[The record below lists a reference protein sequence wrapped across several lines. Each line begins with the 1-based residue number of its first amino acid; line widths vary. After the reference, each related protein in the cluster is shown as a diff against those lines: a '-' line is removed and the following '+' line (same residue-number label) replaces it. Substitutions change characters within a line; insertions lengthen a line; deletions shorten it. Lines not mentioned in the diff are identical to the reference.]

1 MNFRQ
6 SANPNAT
13 NSELD
18 AKTILQRGIE
28 TPELLVSLTEEQ
40 ISTILYIMEGYIVNS
55 DDTNDEQFNNDVDD
69 IFEVLQNVVPAKYY
83 DNPADEP
90 DWTNNLRPPFTTAEY
105 NKIKESVDIE
115 NVTDEWYDEEGNL
128 KHD

>member
-1 MNFRQ
+1 MPKKLFKPQTFNC
-6 SANPNAT
+6 P
-13 NSELD
+13 
-18 AKTILQRGIE
+18 
-28 TPELLVSLTEEQ
+28 LTEVQ

-90 DWTNNLRPPFTTAEY
+90 DWTNNLRPPLTTAEY

>member
-1 MNFRQ
+1 MPKKLFKPQTFNC
-6 SANPNAT
+6 P
-13 NSELD
+13 
-18 AKTILQRGIE
+18 
-28 TPELLVSLTEEQ
+28 LTEVQ

-90 DWTNNLRPPFTTAEY
+90 DWTNNLKPPFTTSEY
-105 NKIKESVDIE
+105 NKIKESVELE
-115 NVTDEWYDEEGNL
+115 NVTDDWYDEEGNL

>member
-1 MNFRQ
+1 M
-6 SANPNAT
+6 
-13 NSELD
+13 
-18 AKTILQRGIE
+18 
-28 TPELLVSLTEEQ
+28 
-40 ISTILYIMEGYIVNS
+40 STIIYVLEGDS
-55 DDTNDEQFNNDVDD
+55 QGNDEEELVQEMDE
-69 IFEVLQNVVPAKYY
+69 IFEVLENVVPAKHY

-105 NKIKESVDIE
+105 TKIKESVELE

>member
-1 MNFRQ
+1 MNYRQ

-18 AKTILQRGIE
+18 AKVILTPTI
-28 TPELLVSLTEEQ
+28 PNCELPVSLTEEQ

>member
-1 MNFRQ
+1 MPKKLFKPQTFNC
-6 SANPNAT
+6 P
-13 NSELD
+13 
-18 AKTILQRGIE
+18 
-28 TPELLVSLTEEQ
+28 LTEVQ